1 MSRVLARRRENWR
14 GVRSGAFSGA
24 EGKRVMWRGLFYYLL
39 VLREEGLIRRMLM
52 VTFLPI
58 TPRQAIEGMA
68 VIIVLNV
75 VRLTGSKS
83 QPRFGGSS
91 MRRG

>member
-1 MSRVLARRRENWR
+1 
-14 GVRSGAFSGA
+14 
-24 EGKRVMWRGLFYYLL
+24 
-39 VLREEGLIRRMLM
+39 M

-75 VRLTGSKS
+75 ARLTGSNRS
-83 QPRFGGSS
+83 RDLVEV
-91 MRRG
+91 R